1 VNPAIVSVLVRR
13 DLRLFFRQP
22 SRILGALAQPLLFW
36 LVLGTGLAPSFAAP
50 DGGVGYRQFF
60 YPGVVVMMLLFTSI
74 STTMSVIED
83 RHQGFL
89 QGVLAAPGGRA
100 SLALGKILGGSAVA
114 LLHALLLLP
123 LAPLAGFPIGS
134 ANFGIVCA
142 ALVFG
147 AVGLTSVGFLF
158 AWRID
163 STAGYHVVMSVV
175 LLPLWVLSGALFP
188 LGPTHPVMAWA
199 GRLNPMTYAVSALR
213 DGLSGAP
220 AAAGLANVGILA
232 LLTFAA
238 LFFASRTRG

>member
-1 VNPAIVSVLVRR
+1 V
-13 DLRLFFRQP
+13 
-22 SRILGALAQPLLFW
+22 
-36 LVLGTGLAPSFAAP
+36 VLGTGLAPSFAAP
-50 DGGVGYRQFF
+50 GGGPGYRQFF

-89 QGVLAAPGGRA
+89 QGVLAAPGGRG

-123 LAPLAGFPIGS
+123 LAPLAGYSVGGADWPVVIL
-134 ANFGIVCA
+134 
-142 ALVFG
+142 ALAVA

-163 STAGYHVVMSVV
+163 STSGYHVVMSVV

-199 GRLNPMTYAVSALR
+199 GRLNPMTYAVEALR
-213 DGLSGAP
+213 GGLCGAP
-220 AAAGLANVGILA
+220 PASSLADLGILG
-232 LLTFAA
+232 LLTLAA
-238 LFFASRTRG
+238 LFFAARAR